1 MRRNDIIFIGVILL
15 LAACSSNKLI
25 FKAERFSELNNLTLS
40 EAIKVEKKLKSK
52 DVTQSHLIGI
62 GEGIYPNENSF
73 ELATPKTYKR
83 LDGNY
88 ELEIEYFY
96 TSDDESV
103 KVILYQWDY
112 SPNSSKD
119 KKHERFIKKF
129 HTLKRQIS
137 KRLGQ
142 PTFEE
147 INSDSPTSSYRD
159 GIKWIKEGKVNAY
172 LFMFGNKTN
181 DYKQIRLAVYE
192 K

>member
-1 MRRNDIIFIGVILL
+1 MRRTDFIFIGIILFL
-15 LAACSSNKLI
+15 SACSSNRLI
-25 FKAERFSELNNLTLS
+25 FKADRFSNFNNLTLA
-40 EAIKVEKKLKSK
+40 EAIKVEKKLKSR
-52 DVTQSHLIGI
+52 DITPSHLIGI

-83 LDGNY
+83 LDGKF

-96 TSDDESV
+96 TSNDNSV
-103 KVILYQWDY
+103 KVILYQWDD
-112 SPNSSKD
+112 SPNSNID

-129 HTLKRQIS
+129 QTLKRQIS
-137 KRLGQ
+137 NKLGQ

-147 INSDSPTSSYRD
+147 INSENATSSYRD
-159 GIKWIKEGKVNAY
+159 GIQWIKEGKVNAY

-181 DYKQIRLAVYE
+181 NYKQIRLAIYD